1 MLRIPSSNNGLYLGS
16 VPESAAAKN
25 GGTLITLDHDMVTLP
40 RVGRTLTVAELAE
53 HVDDMAGRLW
63 AAGVRPSEHVA
74 IHLSPGFDI
83 YVLATAAA
91 RIGAVPVMLSP
102 ALEGESVAALLE
114 RLDRPHLLTDPTKL
128 DGTLSGFP
136 VADLTDRVIVTTGS
150 RPDAVSLAGLAGA
163 PRQRPVKLHP
173 DQPALMT
180 HTSGTTGLPKLV
192 VHSARTLRG
201 RYRPQERL
209 ASFVHRRE
217 TVAIHVSYVHSR
229 MYLALAVLLPRA
241 MPLVIMNDSEPA
253 AVAELFAETR
263 PGFIET
269 HPNSF
274 MEWEELVDHPR
285 RPLANVRYFSSTFDA
300 IHPSTMDRLLR
311 ASERRSPLFFQIY
324 GQSECGPL
332 VGRGYTRKNAH
343 KADGRCLGFAM
354 PGVTNF
360 RLVSRN
366 GARPSRDTPGYIEVS
381 TGGRALTYFGERE
394 RFEQQVRGSWWRGG
408 DVGYRSRFGCLHLLD
423 REVDVIPTIHS
434 TLEVEDTLLGRLEE
448 LTELVV
454 VAGPRQEP
462 VPVVCTRD
470 DRPLEA
476 ERWRSAVAD
485 LAPMAAPVQ
494 MPLTELPRT
503 ATMKIKRI
511 ELSQWLR
518 SQEGPES

>member
-1 MLRIPSSNNGLYLGS
+1 MFRIPASNNGLYLGS
-16 VPESAAAKN
+16 VPQSAAAKN
-25 GGTLITLDHDMVTLP
+25 GGTLITLDHDMATLP
-40 RVGRTLTVAELAE
+40 AVGRTLTVAELAE

-63 AAGVRPSEHVA
+63 AAGIRPSERVA
-74 IHLSPGFDI
+74 VHMSPGFDI
-83 YVLATAAA
+83 YVLATAVA

-114 RLDRPHLLTDPTKL
+114 RLDRPHLLTDGAKL
-128 DGTLSGFP
+128 DGPLADFP
-136 VADLTDRVIVTTGS
+136 LAGLTDRTVVATGA
-150 RPDAVSLAGLAGA
+150 RPGAVSLDDLAGA
-163 PRQRPVKLHP
+163 PRQQPVLLHP
-173 DQPALMT
+173 DEPALMT

-201 RYRPQERL
+201 RFRPQERL
-209 ASFVHRRE
+209 ASLVRKRE

-253 AVAELFAETR
+253 GVAELFAETR

-285 RPLANVRYFSSTFDA
+285 KPLANVRYFSTTFDA

-311 ASERRSPLFFQIY
+311 ASERRAPLFFQIY

-381 TGGRALTYFGERE
+381 TAGRALTYFGEGE
-394 RFEQQVRGSWWRGG
+394 RFDQQVHGSWWRGG
-408 DVGYRSRFGCLHLLD
+408 DVGYRSSYGCLHLLD

-434 TLEVEDTLLGRLEE
+434 TLEVEDTVLGRLEE

-454 VAGPRQEP
+454 VAGPDQEP
-462 VPVVCTRD
+462 VPVVCTRN

-476 ERWRSAVAD
+476 ERWRAAVAD
-485 LAPMAAPVQ
+485 LTPMAEPVQ

-511 ELSQWLR
+511 ELSQRLKT
-518 SQEGPES
+518 QEDRAS

>member
-1 MLRIPSSNNGLYLGS
+1 M
-16 VPESAAAKN
+16 
-25 GGTLITLDHDMVTLP
+25 
-40 RVGRTLTVAELAE
+40 
-53 HVDDMAGRLW
+53 
-63 AAGVRPSEHVA
+63 
-74 IHLSPGFDI
+74 
-83 YVLATAAA
+83 LATAAA

-102 ALEGESVAALLE
+102 ALKGESVAALLE
-114 RLDRPHLLTDPTKL
+114 RLDQPHLLTDAAKL
-128 DGTLSGFP
+128 DGTLSAFP
-136 VADLTDRVIVTTGS
+136 VADLADRVIVATGS
-150 RPDAVSLAGLAGA
+150 RPDAVSLDGLAGA
-163 PRQRPVKLHP
+163 PRQRPVMLHP

-201 RYRPQERL
+201 RFRPQERL

-241 MPLVIMNDSEPA
+241 MPLVIMNDSDPA
-253 AVAELFAETR
+253 GVAELFAETR

-366 GARPSRDTPGYIEVS
+366 GARPSRETPG
-381 TGGRALTYFGERE
+381 T
-394 RFEQQVRGSWWRGG
+394 
-408 DVGYRSRFGCLHLLD
+408 SR
-423 REVDVIPTIHS
+423 
-434 TLEVEDTLLGRLEE
+434 
-448 LTELVV
+448 
-454 VAGPRQEP
+454 
-462 VPVVCTRD
+462 
-470 DRPLEA
+470 
-476 ERWRSAVAD
+476 
-485 LAPMAAPVQ
+485 
-494 MPLTELPRT
+494 
-503 ATMKIKRI
+503 
-511 ELSQWLR
+511 
-518 SQEGPES
+518 